1 MALANKR
8 MNGTGVCR
16 VWMWTGSSRG
26 QCLTILA
33 GQVHPLVPGLFHYL
47 LDFTLPNLL
56 RWQVFVTSNWFLLQI
71 AGCAP
76 LPIPSDHPTVCLDS
90 SLSAKWGWR

>member
-56 RWQVFVTSNWFLLQI
+56 RWPVF
-71 AGCAP
+71 
-76 LPIPSDHPTVCLDS
+76 
-90 SLSAKWGWR
+90 